1 MFRRSKELGYDF
13 VVETNYVIYAP
24 AGTPA
29 PIVKKLDEA
38 FKKAMDDPEFIAY
51 MKKAEM
57 PAIYR
62 NTADTKS
69 ALDQDEQKV

>member
-1 MFRRSKELGYDF
+1 M
-13 VVETNYVIYAP
+13 
-24 AGTPA
+24 
-29 PIVKKLDEA
+29 KKLDEA
-38 FKKAMDDPEFIAY
+38 FKKAMDDPEFVAY

-69 ALDQDEQKV
+69 ALDRMNKRFEKMVVDLKLPKEQ